1 MEIAQNLMGNY
12 KGSEWLVKGEGV
24 LRYQKTQ
31 RPGSQ
36 VSCQKEEDKNESHK
50 EVLTAFSVIMKP
62 GEMYISNNKGV
73 VM

>member
-1 MEIAQNLMGNY
+1 
-12 KGSEWLVKGEGV
+12 
-24 LRYQKTQ
+24 
-31 RPGSQ
+31 